1 MKGNRMARHHSLSNE
16 SGFSLIEVLVAIA
29 IFSIGLMAMGALQ
42 TRSLMETGNLTRK
55 TEAWTI
61 VDEQATLLK
70 EMAFMN
76 VPAYTVPPDLTAG
89 NHQVTHLEYNGRY
102 DIHWTVV
109 DNTIT
114 LPAQPAAVLPGVP
127 AGTWTVCKQIRV
139 RVTPVGGNPA
149 TDTIAEVQF
158 LKTWWATGVP

>member
-1 MKGNRMARHHSLSNE
+1 MKGNRMARLNLLSNE

-29 IFSIGLMAMGALQ
+29 IFSVGLMAMGALQ
-42 TRSLMETGNLTRK
+42 TRSLMETGDLTRK

-70 EMAFMN
+70 EMPFMN
-76 VPAYTVPPDLTAG
+76 VPAYTVPADLTLG
-89 NHQVTHLEYNGRY
+89 SHQVTHANGRY

-127 AGTWTVCKQIRV
+127 AGNWTVCKQITV
-139 RVTPVGGNPA
+139 QVTPVGGNPA

>member
-1 MKGNRMARHHSLSNE
+1 MARHHLLSNE

-42 TRSLMETGNLTRK
+42 TSSLMQTGNLTRK

-61 VDEQATLLK
+61 IDEQAALLK
-70 EMAFMN
+70 EMPFMN
-76 VPAYTVPPDLTAG
+76 VPAYTVPADLTPG
-89 NHQVTHLEYNGRY
+89 SHQAPPDPNYYDGRY

-114 LPAQPAAVLPGVP
+114 LPPQPAAVLPGVP

-139 RVTPVGGNPA
+139 QVTPVGGNPA